1 MAVTL
6 EQAKINVQDD
16 LQKAVID
23 EFQKSN
29 WLWANLQFE
38 NVVNPSG
45 GGATLTYAYLRVK
58 TQPTAAFR
66 AINEEYTAQEATKE
80 KITADLAIFGGS
92 YKIDRIIARMAG
104 DEVAFQ
110 ASQKIKAASALFNET
125 VINGDTA
132 TNTKAFDGLEKALT
146 GSSTE
151 VKPATAIDLSGS
163 SEMDTNYKSF
173 LDAVDEMLG
182 NMDGT
187 PSALLMGSKMYN
199 KFRGV
204 IRRATAYQETKDAFG
219 RIIPMYDGIPLVDLG
234 AKSGSNDP
242 VVAIDGTAGTTSI
255 YAVRLGLDGLH
266 AISLAGP
273 SPVSANLPDFSKS
286 GAVKEGDVEMVA
298 AIALKATKAAAVL
311 RNIKVK

>member
-6 EQAKINVQDD
+6 EQAKLNVQDD

-242 VVAIDGTAGTTSI
+242 VVAIDGAAGTTSI

-273 SPVSANLPDFSKS
+273 SPVSANLPDFTKS

>member
-273 SPVSANLPDFSKS
+273 SPVSANLPDFTKS

>member
-6 EQAKINVQDD
+6 EQAKLNVQDD

-66 AINEEYTAQEATKE
+66 AIYEEYTAQEATKE

-219 RIIPMYDGIPLVDLG
+219 RISRCMTASRWWTSVRSPAPTTPSWLSTAPPAPLPSTPYASALTDCMRFPSL
-234 AKSGSNDP
+234 ARP
-242 VVAIDGTAGTTSI
+242 QYLLTSPTS
-255 YAVRLGLDGLH
+255 ASPVRL
-266 AISLAGP
+266 
-273 SPVSANLPDFSKS
+273 KR
-286 GAVKEGDVEMVA
+286 
-298 AIALKATKAAAVL
+298 ATWKW
-311 RNIKVK
+311 

>member
-1 MAVTL
+1 MRT
-6 EQAKINVQDD
+6 I
-16 LQKAVID
+16 
-23 EFQKSN
+23 
-29 WLWANLQFE
+29 
-38 NVVNPSG
+38 P
-45 GGATLTYAYLRVK
+45 
-58 TQPTAAFR
+58 
-66 AINEEYTAQEATKE
+66 
-80 KITADLAIFGGS
+80 
-92 YKIDRIIARMAG
+92 
-104 DEVAFQ
+104 
-110 ASQKIKAASALFNET
+110 
-125 VINGDTA
+125 
-132 TNTKAFDGLEKALT
+132 
-146 GSSTE
+146 
-151 VKPATAIDLSGS
+151 
-163 SEMDTNYKSF
+163 YKSF

-187 PSALLMGSKMYN
+187 PSALLMDSKMYN

-273 SPVSANLPDFSKS
+273 SPVSANLPDFTKS

>member
-163 SEMDTNYKSF
+163 TEMDTNYKSF

>member
-6 EQAKINVQDD
+6 EQAKLNVQDD

-242 VVAIDGTAGTTSI
+242 VVAIDGSAGTTSI

-273 SPVSANLPDFSKS
+273 SPVSANLPDFTKS

>member
-6 EQAKINVQDD
+6 EQAKLNVQDD

-273 SPVSANLPDFSKS
+273 SPVSANLPDFTKS

-298 AIALKATKAAAVL
+298 AIALKATKAASVL